1 MDQQNEYFPNID
13 SKFEKWYDENVDV
26 LELKEKVIAESS
38 AVTFCSNQ
46 PQGEHHDKF

>member
-13 SKFEKWYDENVDV
+13 SKFEKWYDENVDI
-26 LELKEKVIAESS
+26 KEKVIAESS